1 MSKVI
6 YKAVPYDKSLV
17 TQALEAGVDAIITEA
32 SAVDIVAALARV
44 EVLAEEDMENICLQS
59 SADEDEAVRL
69 LQSGRQVVL
78 REGWEVIP
86 VENILAQSDNLAVEV
101 GSLDKARLAA
111 GILERGV
118 SAVVVL
124 PEALAELPAI
134 FAAMRSPNQ
143 NLPLVKAK
151 VKDVRPAGL
160 GHRVCV
166 DTLSVLKRGQGMLV
180 GDSSS
185 FTFLV
190 HAETEHNEYV
200 ASRPFRINAGG
211 VHAYAMLPADR
222 TSYLQEIAAGDLV
235 LVVDWQGNL
244 STATVGRAKVEVRPM
259 LQIIAEVQGKEGSIF
274 LQNAETIRLVS
285 PDGTPVSVV
294 QIKAGDEVL
303 VHLDNAGRHFGMRIE
318 ETIEE

>member
-6 YKAVPYDKSLV
+6 YKAVPYNKSLV

-32 SAVDIVAALARV
+32 SAVDTVAALARV
-44 EVLAEEDMENICLQS
+44 EVLAEENIENICLQS

-78 REGWEVIP
+78 RQGWEIIP
-86 VENILAQSDNLAVEV
+86 VENILAQTDNLAVEV
-101 GSLDKARLAA
+101 GSLDEARLAA

-118 SAVVVL
+118 SSVVVL
-124 PEALAELPAI
+124 PEAIAELPAI

-200 ASRPFRINAGG
+200 ASRPFRVNAGG
-211 VHAYAMLPADR
+211 VHAYAMLPGDR
-222 TSYLQEIAAGDLV
+222 TSYLQEISAGDLV
-235 LVVDWQGNL
+235 LIVDWQGNL

-259 LQIIAEVQGKEGSIF
+259 LQIVAEVQGKEGSVF

-285 PDGTPVSVV
+285 PEGTPVSVV
-294 QIKAGDEVL
+294 QIKAGDEVM